1 MSSAVE
7 REIRLL
13 EVNGMRM
20 GALLCGAATPGGRTL
35 VLLHGFTGSA
45 LGWDGL
51 LDAFAS
57 AGLRVIALDLH
68 GHGRSDAPPDAWRYA
83 MEHCQ
88 ADIIAALD
96 LLGVHSGEAIL
107 LGYSMGGRIALYCAF
122 SGFFRALILE
132 SASPGIADPRER
144 VARQRQ
150 DEELA
155 ASIEREGIA
164 AFVARWEQQPLFAS
178 HQRLPEARRAA
189 LRAQR
194 LTNRP
199 QGLAGSLRGVGTGVQ
214 PPLHARLPEL
224 SLPVLLICGT
234 LDEKFCAIGK
244 EMARLLPRATLAIV
258 PDAGHTVH
266 LEQPARFAELVLSFC
281 ANLVPLRGQG
291 PDATS
296 GQ

>member
-1 MSSAVE
+1 MKIQVE
-7 REIRLL
+7 RLL
-13 EVNGMRM
+13 LQVNGLQLS
-20 GALLCGAATPGGRTL
+20 LLQACPTDRRDQPTL
-35 VLLHGFTGSA
+35 ILLHGFTGSA
-45 LGWDGL
+45 LSWGSL
-51 LDAFAS
+51 LEEFAS
-57 AGLRVIALDLH
+57 AGLRVIAFDLH
-68 GHGRSDAPPDAWRYA
+68 GHGLSEAPAAPERYS

-88 ADIIAALD
+88 ADLLAALRQ
-96 LLGVHSGEAIL
+96 LGIAPAEAIL
-107 LGYSMGGRIALYCAF
+107 LGYSLGGRIALYCAF

-132 SASPGIADPRER
+132 SASPGIVDPRER
-144 VARQRQ
+144 AARQRQ

-214 PPLHARLPEL
+214 LPLHARLPEL